1 MYINLCDY
9 LIHDMF
15 IYLLKMYN
23 MFIRFAC
30 FCCSKIPIVDIFN

>member
-1 MYINLCDY
+1 MYINLCNY

-30 FCCSKIPIVDIFN
+30 SFALKYRL